1 MFYIFLILCSI
12 SFLLIYKLYFK
23 VDLFIILG
31 YLFIIIISIIL
42 YYYLNILDVLFYY
55 FIFSFLY
62 LSFVLDLKE
71 YWIADL
77 TIISVMFLNIIRMI
91 LYYLNYNKINFDGTI
106 YIFLFIF
113 IILLVESIFK
123 KELIGF
129 GDLKLFF
136 VFSIN
141 KTLIHNTYLLLFSSI
156 IGIIFC
162 MFLYKKKMIPFGP
175 SIMISYV
182 FLEFLSKYI
191 VEI

>member
-42 YYYLNILDVLFYY
+42 YYYLNILVVLFYY

-77 TIISVMFLNIIRMI
+77 TIISVMFSYSNNYGYLGHKMNPQMQSNI
-91 LYYLNYNKINFDGTI
+91 Y
-106 YIFLFIF
+106 
-113 IILLVESIFK
+113 
-123 KELIGF
+123 
-129 GDLKLFF
+129 F
-136 VFSIN
+136 VCV
-141 KTLIHNTYLLLFSSI
+141 H
-156 IGIIFC
+156 FC
-162 MFLYKKKMIPFGP
+162 
-175 SIMISYV
+175 
-182 FLEFLSKYI
+182 
-191 VEI
+191 